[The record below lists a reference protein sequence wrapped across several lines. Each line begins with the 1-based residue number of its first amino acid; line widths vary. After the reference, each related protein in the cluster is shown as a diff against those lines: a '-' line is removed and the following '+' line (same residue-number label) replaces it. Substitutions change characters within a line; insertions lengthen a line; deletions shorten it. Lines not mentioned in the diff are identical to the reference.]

1 MGKFNDR
8 LQIENDL
15 NKNHLLTCIILI
27 YSILH
32 KNKLVSGKFHCRLL
46 AKRNSFTMP
55 PIAINNN
62 RNYTTAI
69 GADKNIIFV

>member
-1 MGKFNDR
+1 MGKLNYC
-8 LQIENDL
+8 LQIKTNL
-15 NKNHLLTCIILI
+15 NKNHLLTCIIFI
-27 YSILH
+27 YSISH
-32 KNKLVSGKFHCRLL
+32 KNTLVSGKFHCRLL

-62 RNYTTAI
+62 RNHTTAI

>member
-1 MGKFNDR
+1 MGKFNYR
-8 LQIENDL
+8 LQIDRNLNENY
-15 NKNHLLTCIILI
+15 LLTCIIFI

-32 KNKLVSGKFHCRLL
+32 KNTLVSGKFHCDLL

-62 RNYTTAI
+62 RNYTTANWRRE
-69 GADKNIIFV
+69 K